1 MKAFIISF
9 GTLLLIFAL
18 LIINYFYIINIYKY
32 MISEISHI
40 NIDDAERISSLLN
53 YWNKHRIIISLS
65 IPHRISDEL
74 ESNLILLKT
83 KIENGTKYDFEE
95 TRQLLLNSIE
105 ELRIHAGISADALL

>member
-18 LIINYFYIINIYKY
+18 LIINHFYIINVYKY
-32 MISEISHI
+32 MAAEISFI
-40 NIDDAERISSLLN
+40 NIDETDKVSSLLD
-53 YWNKHRIIISLS
+53 YWNKHRIIISMS

>member
-9 GTLLLIFAL
+9 STLLLIFAL
-18 LIINYFYIINIYKY
+18 LIINHFYIINIYKY
-32 MISEISHI
+32 MTNEISLI
-40 NIDDAERISSLLN
+40 NIDEADKVSSLLN